1 MIRVLF
7 PITFSTIF
15 AACGENSD
23 YCGNT
28 DRIPAHAGMLKS
40 TKMHMRNGAA
50 MGWFEFIPAVKM
62 RARSRPPQRA
72 LA

>member
-15 AACGENSD
+15 AACGENSN

-40 TKMHMRNGAA
+40 TKMHMRNGPRW
-50 MGWFEFIPAVKM
+50 GGSNLF
-62 RARSRPPQRA
+62 PP
-72 LA
+72 